1 MKALALAL
9 SAALALGL
17 AACASDKK
25 SSTGS
30 SSSGGTSSSSGTG
43 PSVTSD
49 IKKDSQDSWLTT
61 KVKSALAADVGLKTL
76 TGINVDS
83 AGSVV
88 TLKGSVDTAANKSR
102 AEQVARGVEGVSTVK
117 NELAVQAKQ

>member
-1 MKALALAL
+1 MKALAFAL
-9 SAALALGL
+9 SAAVALTL
-17 AACASDKK
+17 AACASDSKK
-25 SSTGS
+25 SGT

-49 IKKDSQDSWLTT
+49 IKKDTQDSWLTT

-102 AEQVARGVEGVSTVK
+102 AEQVARGVEGVSSVK

>member
-1 MKALALAL
+1 MKALAITL
-9 SAALALGL
+9 SVAAALAL
-17 AACASDKK
+17 AACASDSNK
-25 SSTGS
+25 S
-30 SSSGGTSSSSGTG
+30 GTSSSGGTG

-49 IKKDSQDSWLTT
+49 IKKDTQDSWLTT

-102 AEQVARGVEGVSTVK
+102 AEQVARGVEGVSSVK

>member
-1 MKALALAL
+1 MKALALTL
-9 SAALALGL
+9 SVAAALAL
-17 AACASDKK
+17 AACASDK
-25 SSTGS
+25 S
-30 SSSGGTSSSSGTG
+30 GTSSSGGTG

-49 IKKDSQDSWLTT
+49 IKKDTQDSWLTT

-88 TLKGSVDTAANKSR
+88 TLKGSVDTEANKRR
-102 AEQVARGVEGVSTVK
+102 AEQVAQGIEGVSSVRNQLTV
-117 NELAVQAKQ
+117 EAKR

>member
-1 MKALALAL
+1 MRALALAL

-25 SSTGS
+25 SSTS
-30 SSSGGTSSSSGTG
+30 SSSGGTG

-49 IKKDSQDSWLTT
+49 IKKDTQDSWLTT

-83 AGSVV
+83 AGSIV

-102 AEQVARGVEGVSTVK
+102 AEQVARGVEGVSSVK
-117 NELAVQAKQ
+117 NELTVQAKQ

>member
-30 SSSGGTSSSSGTG
+30 SSSGGTSSSTSG
-43 PSVTSD
+43 
-49 IKKDSQDSWLTT
+49 IKETTHDATLTT
-61 KVKSALAADVGLKTL
+61 KVKSALAADVGLRTL
-76 TGINVDS
+76 TGISVDS
-83 AGSVV
+83 DGSTV
-88 TLKGSVDTAANKSR
+88 TLKGSVDTDTNKRR
-102 AEQVARGVEGVSTVK
+102 AEQVARGVSGVGSVK
-117 NELAVQAKQ
+117 NELTVEAKK